1 MKKPVSDETPSQRR
15 TWLLGLR
22 AVGQVLVS
30 IAVLGAMYFLVPTQD
45 PGQGSDL
52 PWLLLELGLFAVVV
66 ALQIPAI
73 VHAKFPILRA
83 AITLGVLVP
92 LYLLV
97 FARLYL
103 SASLS
108 DPGAFSESLDHAT
121 ALYFTVTVFTTV
133 GFGDIVARTD
143 TMRLVVTAQ
152 MLINLI
158 VVGAFIRVLV
168 SAARRGVESRT
179 AAGHGTAHDPGSSP
193 E

>member
-1 MKKPVSDETPSQRR
+1 MKNFASAKELSRR
-15 TWLLGLR
+15 DTWVLALR
-22 AVGQVLVS
+22 AIGQVLMS
-30 IAVLGAMYFLVPTQD
+30 MAILGAMYLLLPTQD
-45 PGQGSDL
+45 PGHGSDL

-73 VHAKFPILRA
+73 IHAKFPILRA

-103 SASLS
+103 SSSLG

-121 ALYFTVTVFTTV
+121 ALYFTVTVFATV
-133 GFGDIVARTD
+133 GFGDIVAKTD

-158 VVGAFIRVLV
+158 FVGAFIRVLV
-168 SAARRGVESRT
+168 SAARRGVEIKT
-179 AAGHGTAHDPGSSP
+179 VAEQGAHGPPGSP
-193 E
+193 T

>member
-1 MKKPVSDETPSQRR
+1 MKKSATAATLSHRES
-15 TWLLGLR
+15 WAWGLR
-22 AVGQVLVS
+22 ACAHVALS
-30 IAVLGAMYFLVPTQD
+30 MAVLGAMYFLVPTQD

-52 PWLLLELGLFAVVV
+52 PWLVLELVLFAVVV

-73 VHAKFPILRA
+73 INAKFPILRA

-103 SASLS
+103 SGSLS
-108 DPGAFSESLDHAT
+108 DPGTFSQPLDHAT
-121 ALYFTVTVFTTV
+121 ALYFTVTVFATV
-133 GFGDIVARTD
+133 GFGDIVAKTD

-158 VVGAFIRVLV
+158 VVGAFIRLLV
-168 SAARRGVESRT
+168 SAARRGLEQKSASASSDGQQES
-179 AAGHGTAHDPGSSP
+179 P
-193 E
+193 

>member
-1 MKKPVSDETPSQRR
+1 MKKSDLPAKVSHRESRI
-15 TWLLGLR
+15 LGLR
-22 AVGQVLVS
+22 AFGQIVVS
-30 IAVLGAMYFLVPTQD
+30 IVVLGAMYFLVPTQN

-52 PWLLLELGLFAVVV
+52 PWLLIELGLFAVVV
-66 ALQIPAI
+66 TLQIPAI
-73 VHAKFPILRA
+73 VNAKFPILRA

-97 FARLYL
+97 FARVYL
-103 SASLS
+103 SSSLS

-133 GFGDIVARTD
+133 GFGDIYAKSD
-143 TMRLVVTAQ
+143 SLRLVVTAQ

-168 SAARRGVESRT
+168 SAARRGVETKT
-179 AAGHGTAHDPGSSP
+179 AGRQGAPSDPPDSP
-193 E
+193 T

>member
-1 MKKPVSDETPSQRR
+1 MKSPVPAASVSGRES
-15 TWLLGLR
+15 WKAGLR
-22 AVGQVLVS
+22 ALGQVVVS
-30 IAVLGAMYFLVPTQD
+30 AVVLGVMYVAVPTQD
-45 PGQGSDL
+45 PGEGSDL

-73 VHAKFPILRA
+73 IHAKFPILRA

-97 FARLYL
+97 FARVYL

-133 GFGDIVARTD
+133 GFGDIVAKTD
-143 TMRLVVTAQ
+143 STRLVVTAQ

-168 SAARRGVESRT
+168 SAARRGMET
-179 AAGHGTAHDPGSSP
+179 KAAAGPGTDPP
-193 E
+193 HPTD

>member
-1 MKKPVSDETPSQRR
+1 MMKSVLPAKLSHHES
-15 TWLLGLR
+15 WILGMR
-22 AVGQVLVS
+22 ASGQVLVS
-30 IAVLGAMYFLVPTQD
+30 MIVLGVMYFLVPTQN

-66 ALQIPAI
+66 ALQVPAI
-73 VHAKFPILRA
+73 VNAKFPILRA

-97 FARLYL
+97 FARVYL
-103 SASLS
+103 SSSLS

-133 GFGDIVARTD
+133 GFGDIYAKSD
-143 TMRLVVTAQ
+143 SLRLVVTAQ

-158 VVGAFIRVLV
+158 VVGAFFRVLV
-168 SAARRGVESRT
+168 SAARRGVETKS
-179 AAGHGTAHDPGSSP
+179 AGGGAQDPPDSP
-193 E
+193 T

>member
-1 MKKPVSDETPSQRR
+1 MKSPVSAERVAGRESWRA
-15 TWLLGLR
+15 GLR
-22 AVGQVLVS
+22 ALGQVVVS
-30 IAVLGAMYFLVPTQD
+30 AVVLGVMYVAVPTQD
-45 PGQGSDL
+45 PGEGSDL

-97 FARLYL
+97 FARVYL

-133 GFGDIVARTD
+133 GFGDIVAKTD
-143 TMRLVVTAQ
+143 TTRLVVTAQ

-168 SAARRGVESRT
+168 SAARRGMET
-179 AAGHGTAHDPGSSP
+179 KAAAGPGADPP
-193 E
+193 HPTD

>member
-1 MKKPVSDETPSQRR
+1 MKKLASAKGPSRGD
-15 TWLLGLR
+15 TWILGLR
-22 AVGQVLVS
+22 AIGQVLLSVA
-30 IAVLGAMYFLVPTQD
+30 ILGAMYFLLPTQD

-52 PWLLLELGLFAVVV
+52 PWLLLELCLFAVVV

-73 VHAKFPILRA
+73 IHARFPVLRA

-103 SASLS
+103 SSSLS
-108 DPGAFSESLDHAT
+108 DPGAFSEPLNHAT
-121 ALYFTVTVFTTV
+121 ALYFTVTVFATV
-133 GFGDIVARTD
+133 GFGDIVAKTD

-152 MLINLI
+152 MVINLI

-168 SAARRGVESRT
+168 SAARRGVEIKT
-179 AAGHGTAHDPGSSP
+179 AAEQGAHEPPSSLT
-193 E
+193 

>member
-1 MKKPVSDETPSQRR
+1 MKKPIPARLARR
-15 TWLLGLR
+15 ENWTLGLR
-22 AVGQVLVS
+22 ALGQVVLSVV
-30 IAVLGAMYFLVPTQD
+30 VLGAMYLLVPTQD

-73 VHAKFPILRA
+73 IHARFPVLRA

-103 SASLS
+103 SSSLG

-121 ALYFTVTVFTTV
+121 ALYFTVTVFATV
-133 GFGDIVARTD
+133 GFGDIVPVTPIA
-143 TMRLVVTAQ
+143 RLVTSLQ
-152 MLINLI
+152 MMLDLVVLGAVVRI
-158 VVGAFIRVLV
+158 VIF
-168 SAARRGVESRT
+168 AARRRIE
-179 AAGHGTAHDPGSSP
+179 

>member
-1 MKKPVSDETPSQRR
+1 MKNYASATEPSRR
-15 TWLLGLR
+15 DTWVLALR
-22 AVGQVLVS
+22 AIGQVLLS
-30 IAVLGAMYFLVPTQD
+30 MAILGAMYILLPTQD

-73 VHAKFPILRA
+73 IHAKFPILRA

-97 FARLYL
+97 FARVYL
-103 SASLS
+103 SSSLG

-121 ALYFTVTVFTTV
+121 ALYFTVTVFATV
-133 GFGDIVARTD
+133 GFGDIVAKSD

-158 VVGAFIRVLV
+158 FVGAFIRVLV
-168 SAARRGVESRT
+168 SAARRGVEIKT
-179 AAGHGTAHDPGSSP
+179 VAEQEAHDPPGSP
-193 E
+193 T

>member
-1 MKKPVSDETPSQRR
+1 MQKPIPARLARR
-15 TWLLGLR
+15 ENWTLGLR
-22 AVGQVLVS
+22 ALGQVVLSVV
-30 IAVLGAMYFLVPTQD
+30 VLGAMYFLVPTQD

-73 VHAKFPILRA
+73 IHARFPVLRA

-103 SASLS
+103 SSSLG

-121 ALYFTVTVFTTV
+121 ALYFTVTVFATV
-133 GFGDIVARTD
+133 GFGDIVAK
-143 TMRLVVTAQ
+143 
-152 MLINLI
+152 I

-168 SAARRGVESRT
+168 SAARRGVETKS
-179 AAGHGTAHDPGSSP
+179 AAGRGDAPRSP
-193 E
+193 TTPR

>member
-1 MKKPVSDETPSQRR
+1 MKKPIPARLARR
-15 TWLLGLR
+15 ENWTLGLR
-22 AVGQVLVS
+22 ALGQVVLSVV
-30 IAVLGAMYFLVPTQD
+30 VLGAMYFLVPTQD

-73 VHAKFPILRA
+73 IHARFPVLRA

-103 SASLS
+103 SSSLG

-121 ALYFTVTVFTTV
+121 ALYFTVTVFATV
-133 GFGDIVARTD
+133 GFGDIVAKSD

-168 SAARRGVESRT
+168 SAARRGVETKS
-179 AAGHGTAHDPGSSP
+179 AAGRGDAPRSP
-193 E
+193 TTPR

>member
-1 MKKPVSDETPSQRR
+1 MTSPVPAASVSGRES
-15 TWLLGLR
+15 WKAGLR
-22 AVGQVLVS
+22 ALGQVVVS
-30 IAVLGAMYFLVPTQD
+30 AVVLGVMYVAVPTQD
-45 PGQGSDL
+45 PGEGSDL

-73 VHAKFPILRA
+73 IHAKFPILRA

-97 FARLYL
+97 FARVYL

-133 GFGDIVARTD
+133 GFGDIVAKTD
-143 TMRLVVTAQ
+143 STRLVVTAQ

-168 SAARRGVESRT
+168 SAARRGMET
-179 AAGHGTAHDPGSSP
+179 KAAAGPGTDPP
-193 E
+193 HPTD